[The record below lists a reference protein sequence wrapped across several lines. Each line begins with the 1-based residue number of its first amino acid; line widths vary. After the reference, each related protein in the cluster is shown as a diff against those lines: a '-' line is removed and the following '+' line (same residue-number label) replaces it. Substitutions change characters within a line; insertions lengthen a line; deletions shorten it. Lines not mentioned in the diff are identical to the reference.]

1 MPTLTPRQKRAAAD
15 KRRTIKVI
23 VAVLGALVLHLILL
37 PLIVLV
43 AAHWPKSHLQGKAM
57 APLRLTLMPSASP
70 TPEPSGPG
78 NKPNYMRTTAEQE
91 AKEKPNDPDFISDK
105 DTKGASEQPAN
116 GAKPIP
122 SQQGRESEALEFA
135 NTPYRPGKEASEA
148 ASAAPAAPPQ
158 TRTEDQKPTP
168 APEATATPL
177 PNKSRAK
184 RKPTST
190 STPAPNGE
198 LAAATPE
205 PSAAPEPP
213 VPTPE
218 KDEETGSTPPPPNR
232 QQSRSQPSTQSN
244 PSLVQSPGLQRPP
257 GYQPMT
263 QQNKVTGSIN
273 NRGKSAVTAMGTPL
287 GRYTKIVE
295 DSIGALWYYKVD
307 ERMDV
312 LSTGQ
317 VKLHFYVDGT
327 GKAKQVRVSAGNANS
342 ALAGVSTGAVMEA
355 DIPPI
360 PPDVL
365 ETLNGQQLEVEL
377 GFEMY

>member
-15 KRRTIKVI
+15 KRRTLKVI
-23 VAVLGALVLHLILL
+23 IAVLGALVLHLVLL

-43 AAHWPKSHLQGKAM
+43 AAHWPKSHLQGKPM
-57 APLRLTLMPSASP
+57 GPLRLTLMPSASP

-91 AKEKPNDPDFISDK
+91 SKEKPTDPDFISDK

-122 SQQGRESEALEFA
+122 SQQGRQSDSLEFA
-135 NTPYRPGKEASEA
+135 DTNYRPGKEASEA

-158 TRTEDQKPTP
+158 QQTQDQKPTP

-184 RKPTST
+184 RKPTAT
-190 STPAPNGE
+190 ATPAPNGE

-205 PSAAPEPP
+205 PSAAPDAPI
-213 VPTPE
+213 PTPE
-218 KDEETGSTPPPPNR
+218 KDDETGNTPPPPNR
-232 QQSRSQPSTQSN
+232 QQSRSQPAVQSN
-244 PSLVQSPGLQRPP
+244 PSLVPNPGLQRPP

-263 QQNKVTGSIN
+263 RQSIATGNIN

-287 GRYTKIVE
+287 GRYTKSVE
-295 DSIGALWYYKVD
+295 DSIGALWYYRVD
-307 ERMDV
+307 EKMDV

-317 VKLHFYVDGT
+317 VKLHFYVDSS
-327 GKAKQVRVSAGNANS
+327 GKAKQVRVSSGNANS
-342 ALAGVSTGAVMEA
+342 ALASVSTGAVMEA

-377 GFEMY
+377 GFDMY